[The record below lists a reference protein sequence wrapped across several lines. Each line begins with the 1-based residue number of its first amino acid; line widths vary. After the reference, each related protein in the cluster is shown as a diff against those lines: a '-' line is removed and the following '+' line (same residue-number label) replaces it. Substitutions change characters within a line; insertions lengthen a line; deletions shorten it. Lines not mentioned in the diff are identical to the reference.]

1 MAKMASD
8 SLPHKISLLSLQHT
22 ILLKIKF
29 FFSHLLKEGMRKPSW
44 IYWEKLSLSTV
55 VEREG
60 EEHLVSLKIVGFGRA
75 GIGQMAL
82 LSTTGT
88 CNVTFCTW
96 QLQKITLSRMKRGVV
111 VLQDWKWKTSR
122 SEKERFLGETE
133 MTIKVLKM
141 ENCWA
146 TFDIVFSGAAGA
158 LGCGF
163 ERELKARRPCKHQP
177 ERRTVVEDRFSIFA
191 SKPRYL
197 GSLMTYSPNASLYL

>member
-8 SLPHKISLLSLQHT
+8 SLPHKISLLSLQLT

-44 IYWEKLSLSTV
+44 ICWEKLSLSTM

-111 VLQDWKWKTSR
+111 VLQDWKWKNQQIWEREIPWRNRNDNQSPKNGELLSHFWHSVFRGSR
-122 SEKERFLGETE
+122 SLGLWLWEGTEGKE
-133 MTIKVLKM
+133 
-141 ENCWA
+141 
-146 TFDIVFSGAAGA
+146 A
-158 LGCGF
+158 L
-163 ERELKARRPCKHQP
+163 
-177 ERRTVVEDRFSIFA
+177 
-191 SKPRYL
+191 
-197 GSLMTYSPNASLYL
+197 